1 MLKTGGVVLIVLIVV
16 VASLVIGRKRRRDD
30 DSGDDLDALLA
41 SLNDGT
47 LPPAPKEIVPQN
59 REAAIHLARQRD
71 LAEMADNEP
80 QEVAR
85 LLRTW
90 LNTKES

>member
-1 MLKTGGVVLIVLIVV
+1 V
-16 VASLVIGRKRRRDD
+16 
-30 DSGDDLDALLA
+30 
-41 SLNDGT
+41 
-47 LPPAPKEIVPQN
+47 PPQN
-59 REAAIHLARQRD
+59 REAAINAARQRD
-71 LAEMADNEP
+71 LAEMADSQP